1 MINLQIQ
8 IADRDRANLNALAR
22 QFPREMLQANGR
34 AASIVKRKMRAAM
47 SKGGG
52 TPDVPAFAALDP
64 LTVILKGR
72 SKPGGVLAESGSIV
86 SYRLGIAQVVG
97 WPDGLKGIALA
108 FQSSQTR
115 PTTPQERQRFHIRAP
130 GLEAPAMYD
139 RPGRPV
145 LEPLSAT
152 VNRDFP
158 KWIMGAA
165 TKIIGKK
172 LAKKGF

>member
-52 TPDVPAFAALDP
+52 TPDVPGFAALAP
-64 LTVILKGR
+64 LTVALTQR
-72 SKPGGVLAESGSIV
+72 SQPGGILADSSAIV
-86 SYRLGIAQVVG
+86 SYRLGSAQIVG
-97 WPDGLKGIALA
+97 WPDKLQGLAQS
-108 FQSSQTR
+108 FQSAETR
-115 PTTPQERQRFHIRAP
+115 PTTVGERRSFHVRAP
-130 GLEAPAMYD
+130 AFGSVPTYARPA
-139 RPGRPV
+139 RPV
-145 LEPLSAT
+145 IEPLT
-152 VNRDFP
+152 LTINREYP
-158 KWIMGAA
+158 RWIMGAA

-172 LAKKGF
+172 LAKRGF

>member
-52 TPDVPAFAALDP
+52 TPDVPSFAALDP
-64 LTVILKGR
+64 LTVIIKGR
-72 SKPGGVLAESGSIV
+72 SQPGGVLAESGSIV
-86 SYRLGIAQVVG
+86 SYRLGITQVVG

-108 FQSSQTR
+108 FQSAQTR
-115 PTTPQERQRFHIRAP
+115 ETTPQERQRFHILAP
-130 GLEAPAMYD
+130 GLDAPAMYA
-139 RPGRPV
+139 RPERPV